1 MAKTIKSKSEKNW
14 DRLYDAYLRQHERSA
29 MNLRGNIEDTLTKVE
44 YKSLY
49 QNMLNSGITQN
60 ITRTI
65 VQKEAL
71 VSGRQARV
79 RMEVAKNML
88 KSIEQKI
95 DMGESVSSNEF
106 ELYKS
111 LLRQKLTMRDFRT
124 NPELSSILN
133 EYISDINKSRNA
145 QDKVSYAEFIDSP

>member
-49 QNMLNSGITQN
+49 QNMVNSGITQN

-65 VQKEAL
+65 VQKEAK

-79 RMEVAKNML
+79 RMKVAKNML
-88 KSIEQKI
+88 RKVEQKI
-95 DMGESVSSNEF
+95 DAKESITAGEF
-106 ELYKS
+106 EVYK
-111 LLRQKLTMRDFRT
+111 LLLKEKLTLKDFRT
-124 NPELSSILN
+124 NPKLSSILS
-133 EYISDINKSRNA
+133 EY
-145 QDKVSYAEFIDSP
+145 VS

>member
-14 DRLYDAYLRQHERSA
+14 DRLYDAYLRQHERSSI
-29 MNLRGNIEDTLTKVE
+29 NLRGNIEDTLTKVE

-88 KSIEQKI
+88 KSIEEKI